1 MENNVYPNVELSP
14 NHPLIAQCSQKINLF
29 TSFPGVKKSLL
40 TEGQLWTGV
49 RGSGG
54 RCSYL
59 RITKVNKD
67 GTFTAQYTPPPGY
80 GPDFAV
86 TGHHNTAG
94 SVISFSMSHKSDY
107 FDFESVSAYA
117 GHVKKHDPMIRT
129 TYLLSR
135 KEGATEVG
143 FEEFNSSP
151 IACPRK

>member
-1 MENNVYPNVELSP
+1 MFLLLLK
-14 NHPLIAQCSQKINLF
+14 NHLYTLQNSHNKFILF
-29 TSFPGVKKSLL
+29 TSFPGIEKPLL
-40 TEGQLWTGV
+40 TEGQGWIGV
-49 RGSGG
+49 QSRRG

-107 FDFESVSAYA
+107 FDSESVSAYA
-117 GHVKKHDPMIRT
+117 GHVKKNGDVILT
-129 TYLLSR
+129 TYLMSHNGG
-135 KEGATEVG
+135 ETEVG
-143 FEEFNSSP
+143 FEEFYSSTP
-151 IACPRK
+151 MACPVK